1 MKQLRRLL
9 VSSAIIA
16 LPFAV
21 GSTASAGG
29 WAISTLDEV
38 PAAAPDET
46 VSVGFTIRQHGVTP
60 VNLEDVGVEVTA
72 PSGAIEVFPATQ
84 EGAVGH
90 YVADVVFGE
99 VGVHSW
105 AIRQGWFA
113 DHELGTIDT
122 SRVAGGAGGSSGTS
136 WSTQFLRFGLP
147 TLALALGGYAAIDA
161 LGTRRRRRVTVRDVA
176 A

>member
-1 MKQLRRLL
+1 MKRLLRLL

-16 LPFAV
+16 VPFAV
-21 GSTASAGG
+21 GSTAAAGG
-29 WAISTLDEV
+29 WAVSTLDEV
-38 PAAAPDET
+38 PAAAPGET
-46 VSVGFTIRQHGVTP
+46 VTVGFTIRQHGVTP
-60 VNLEDVGVEVTA
+60 VNIDDVGVEVTS
-72 PSGAIEVFPATQ
+72 PSGDIEVFPATQ

-122 SRVAGGAGGSSGTS
+122 STVAGGAGGGDGTS
-136 WSTQFLRFGLP
+136 RSTQFLRFGMP
-147 TLALALGGYAAIDA
+147 ALALALGAYAALDA
-161 LGTRRRRRVTVRDVA
+161 FGSRRRHRTVA